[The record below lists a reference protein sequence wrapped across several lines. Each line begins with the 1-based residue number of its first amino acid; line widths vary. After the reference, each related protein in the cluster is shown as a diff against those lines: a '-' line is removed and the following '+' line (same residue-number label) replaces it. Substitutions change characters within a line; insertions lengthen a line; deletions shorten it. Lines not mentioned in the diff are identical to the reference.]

1 MRLGF
6 GRKDRWPF
14 EPGVGPDANLAQTL
28 QVLRGKWGEVP
39 LSEQARAR
47 SESLLDLS
55 DEALLRTWAEGLLDS
70 STGKAFDVRG
80 WYQVLYKDVFRGKKV
95 MDVGSGLGFDSITY
109 AEAGAQMTCV
119 DIVESNLAVIKRL
132 CKIKGLTNIRF
143 CYFKD
148 LTALDELPTDYDAI
162 YCQGSLINAPV
173 EVTRIEAQALLKHLP
188 VGGRWIEL
196 AYPKKRWVRDGR
208 MPFTK
213 WGRKTDGGAPWMEWH
228 DLDKIRAFLAPAQ
241 FEVVFTLD
249 FHHSDFNWFDLIRRS

>member
-1 MRLGF
+1 MKLGL
-6 GRKDRWPF
+6 RKKASWPF
-14 EPGVGPDANLAQTL
+14 EPGIGEDAHLAQTL

-39 LSEQARAR
+39 HTEESRAR
-47 SESLLDLS
+47 SEQLLSLS
-55 DEALLRTWAEGLLDS
+55 DADLLHTWTEGLLDS

-80 WYQVLYKDVFRGKKV
+80 WYHLLYKDIFRGKKV

-119 DIVESNLAVIKRL
+119 DIVESNLEVVKRI
-132 CKIKGLTNIRF
+132 CKLKGLTNLRF
-143 CYFKD
+143 CYLRD
-148 LTALDELPTDYDAI
+148 LSSLVGLPTDYDAI
-162 YCQGSLINAPV
+162 YCQGSLINAPL
-173 EVTRIEAQALLKHLP
+173 EVTRIEAQALLQHLP

-196 AYPKKRWVRDGR
+196 AYPKKRWARDGR
-208 MPFTK
+208 MSFTE

-228 DLDKIRAFLAPAQ
+228 DLDKIKAFLAPAQ